1 MVESVETE
9 SEIFDSQ
16 AALGF
21 TAIMNSDFPLPTVI
35 KKKNLWSKSI
45 YLCICSPSRDG
56 FSNFDPCWL
65 YLWNLVV
72 FSKYSLLSGII

>member
-1 MVESVETE
+1 MVESVGTE

-35 KKKNLWSKSI
+35 KKKNSGAKAYTYAFVLQVEMDLVTLI
-45 YLCICSPSRDG
+45 PVGYICG
-56 FSNFDPCWL
+56 T
-65 YLWNLVV
+65 
-72 FSKYSLLSGII
+72 